1 MKESLKCWFT
11 LIIAIIPFFR
21 WPTVNREFTVL
32 SFALAIESS
41 PSQDFLFGSR
51 RSHLNHYPAL
61 ASSLDSDGLITFVQD
76 YKQLKPR

>member
-1 MKESLKCWFT
+1 MKQSLKRCFT

-41 PSQDFLFGSR
+41 LSQDFLFGNR

-61 ASSLDSDGLITFVQD
+61 ASSLDSDGLITFMQD
-76 YKQLKPR
+76 YKQLKAR